1 MFLALYVKTR
11 ANILVEPKLLSH
23 LRCASYE
30 IKTDTEFV
38 LRVQDKF
45 LLLQPLSGRS
55 SESIVFRSVAKRQIC
70 YLKSNKNEIN
80 EDILTAFQNFKKKT
94 KNKTAFRVWDVAS
107 LRTTIVTLKLF
118 VLNIQFIKCSWL

>member
-80 EDILTAFQNFKKKT
+80 EDILTAFQNFKKK
-94 KNKTAFRVWDVAS
+94 NKKQDSFSCVGRRLITNNYRYFEVV
-107 LRTTIVTLKLF
+107 
-118 VLNIQFIKCSWL
+118 CSEYTVYQV